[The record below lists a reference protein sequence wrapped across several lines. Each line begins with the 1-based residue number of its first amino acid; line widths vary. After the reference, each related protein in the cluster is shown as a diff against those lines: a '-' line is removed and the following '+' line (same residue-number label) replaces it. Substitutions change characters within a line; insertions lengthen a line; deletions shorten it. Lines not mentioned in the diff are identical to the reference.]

1 MSEITVG
8 TSYTIDRVVEDKD
21 CTVRGEHKI
30 FATPDLVLLVEAVA
44 IEALAQHLPEGQSSV
59 GSHIDISP
67 VAPTL
72 KGQTVSA
79 TTTVTLVDRRRVVF
93 DVEVHDEFDSVST
106 GSHERYIVDLDKFGQ
121 RLDAKAAKVNS

>member
-1 MSEITVG
+1 MNDITVG
-8 TSYTIDRVVEDKD
+8 TAHTLERVVEDKD
-21 CTVRGEHKI
+21 CTTRGKHQI
-30 FATPDLVLLVEAVA
+30 FATPDLVLLVEATA
-44 IEALAQHLPEGQSSV
+44 IETLAQHLPESQSSV
-59 GSHIDISP
+59 GSHIDISH

-106 GSHERYIVDLDKFGQ
+106 GTHERFIIDLDKFDQ
-121 RLDAKAAKVNS
+121 RLDAKAAAVS